1 MPRYLLH
8 TLGAVSL
15 EGPPP
20 IGPVTLDEPRLVAL
34 LVLLAVAGDAGLP
47 DEELL
52 LLLTPEATAEHGR
65 AELSRLIAVAR
76 TWLGGDSSIVRA
88 GAGHALAPGLLA
100 MDVRVRRDDAATEC
114 TAFLADFKLRG
125 SPEFRDW
132 LAATRRRVEALS
144 APQGG
149 GEWSVTAARTPA
161 WRSRRAIGAT
171 ICAVLVLATG
181 YFITRARK
189 VEGLA
194 DGEALLVANVQNETG
209 DSVFD
214 ASIARAATVA
224 LQQSRRVQLYPRSR
238 LLAIYRLMRIGNP
251 DTALT
256 FELAQE
262 VAQRDRIRFVLGL
275 RVARAGDGYRVTAQL
290 ADVSTAGGVTNANA
304 DARTKRDVI
313 AALDEVLRATRRTM
327 GESRRD
333 VSERALPLP
342 LVTTTSM
349 EALRSFAEGSAAWS
363 KGESALAIELWRRA
377 VDIDTGFAMAYGALG
392 ASYYYNHNREQG
404 EHYYGEAL
412 KRAGRLSDREHLQ
425 LESSLLQYRGN
436 LDSAVVVSRIL
447 AMRYPNVSTWYNHGT
462 SLMQAHR
469 DSEAMTALRTALRYD
484 STHVNSY
491 INLATSARKLGQLD
505 QALEYYAR
513 AGQLDSQVL
522 YRNNINDEW
531 GGTLVVRGRYGEA
544 DSAFRRMSKGARVS
558 DRALG
563 FRSQGYLALWRG
575 RPDEAVDRLRQA
587 TTAAVQSRSPLGEA
601 RDRMLTAAAHRAA
614 GHDREASS
622 ELSKTLVL
630 AREPAMEPFVLALVA
645 ASCMKMNRLADAEG
659 MLALLRTRVNRTN
672 AADVA
677 SEAYVAGL
685 VALLRHRPDSALVFA
700 RRTAALPQ
708 QILRWT
714 LMAEAYRLLGQT
726 DSARAAMTRVL
737 AERGFGTEGQED
749 WLRAPL
755 VLGDMLLAV
764 GDTAGAM
771 QAYSR
776 LQEQWRDAQP
786 GLPEATIVR
795 NRIAMLRH
803 DHADP
808 RTR

>member
-15 EGPPP
+15 EGPPAL
-20 IGPVTLDEPRLVAL
+20 GTVALDEPRLVAL
-34 LVLLAVAGDAGLP
+34 LVLLAVAGDTGLS
-47 DEELL
+47 DNELL

-65 AELSRLIAVAR
+65 AELSQLVAAAQAR
-76 TWLGGDSSIVRA
+76 LGGASSIVRTSA
-88 GAGHALAPGLLA
+88 GYALAPGVLA
-100 MDVRVRRDDAATEC
+100 MDVRVGMDDAATEC
-114 TAFLADFKLRG
+114 TAFLAGFKLRG
-125 SPEFRDW
+125 SPEFREW

-144 APQGG
+144 APDGDH
-149 GEWSVTAARTPA
+149 EWSMAAARTPA

-171 ICAVLVLATG
+171 VCALLVLATG
-181 YFITRARK
+181 YSLSRARK
-189 VEGLA
+189 VAAPAE
-194 DGEALLVANVQNETG
+194 GEALLVATVQNETG

-214 ASIARAATVA
+214 AGIARAATVA

-262 VAQRDRIRFVLGL
+262 VAQRDRIRFVLGV
-275 RVARAGDGYRVTAQL
+275 RIARAGDGYRLTAQL
-290 ADVSTAGGVTNANA
+290 ADVSTTVDVTSAHA

-363 KGESALAIELWRRA
+363 RGESALAQELWRRA

-392 ASYYYNHNREQG
+392 TSYYYNHNREQG

-412 KRAGRLSDREHLQ
+412 RRVGRLSDREHLQ
-425 LESSLLQYRGN
+425 LESSLLHYRGN
-436 LDSAVVVSRIL
+436 LDSAVVVTRTM
-447 AMRYPNVSTWYNHGT
+447 ATRYPNVSTWYNLGT

-469 DSEAMTALRTALRYD
+469 DSEAMAALRTALRYD

-491 INLATSARKLGQLD
+491 INLATSARKIGQLD
-505 QALEYYAR
+505 QALVYYAR

-531 GGTLVVRGRYGEA
+531 GGTLVVRGRFAEA
-544 DSAFRRMSKGARVS
+544 DSAFRLMSKGARVS

-563 FRSQGYLALWRG
+563 FRSLGYLALWRG
-575 RPDEAVDRLRQA
+575 RPDEALDRLRQA
-587 TTAAVQSRSPLGEA
+587 TTAAVQSRSPLGEV
-601 RDRMLTAAAHRAA
+601 RDRLLMSAAHRAA
-614 GHDREASS
+614 GHNREASA

-630 AREPAMEPFVLALVA
+630 ARAPETEPFPLALVA
-645 ASCMKMNRLADAEG
+645 GSCMKMNRVADAQAT
-659 MLALLRTRVNRTN
+659 LAMLRTRVNRTN

-677 SEAYVAGL
+677 SEAYVEGL
-685 VALLRHRPDSALVFA
+685 LALARHQPDSALRFG
-700 RRTAALPQ
+700 RQTAALPQ
-708 QILRWT
+708 QVLRWT
-714 LMAEAYRLLGQT
+714 LMGEAYRSLGQT

-737 AERGFGTEGQED
+737 AERGYGTEGQED
-749 WLRAPL
+749 WLRTPL
-755 VLGDMLLAV
+755 VLGDMLLAT
-764 GDTAGAM
+764 GDTAAAM
-771 QAYSR
+771 QAYSK

-786 GLPEATIVR
+786 GLPDAIIAR
-795 NRIAMLRH
+795 NRIALLRH
-803 DHADP
+803 DHAG
-808 RTR
+808 R